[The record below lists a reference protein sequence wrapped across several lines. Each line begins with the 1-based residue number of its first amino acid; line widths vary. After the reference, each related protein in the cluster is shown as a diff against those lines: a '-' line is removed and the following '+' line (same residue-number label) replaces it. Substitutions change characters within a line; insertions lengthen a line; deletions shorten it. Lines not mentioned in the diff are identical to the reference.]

1 MGRRNVVV
9 TFGNRRA
16 LPASLKGSRHLLSVL
31 GFSAMLL
38 LSACGGKKDDN
49 QALLQRINELTGQ
62 ANQLRDAMEN
72 AKKNCA
78 QRSAEVQMALA
89 MSSSGTMS
97 PGAHNQLLMMLM
109 GGGGPGPGFG
119 PPGFGPGPGPG
130 GPGGPGGGAPS
141 IDACT
146 NSLVNYF
153 LVAKSLQEKDF
164 AERDAKQ
171 KKELENA
178 WAKNEQYRRDAI
190 VFLLQN
196 LRDAAGAAALNP
208 VQLLQVAQR
217 YGSQIPMIAA
227 QFGLSQG
234 DIMPLLA
241 EVNGIQNRAVMLMAA
256 GVGQPNNG
264 NNNNGIANGGSLGIN
279 AGSGVGGGMGGMG
292 PGVPGGGMMPPPGYG
307 NRPPQGQGVASG
319 AGLGIAGRA
328 PASGGSRL
336 NLNMGSGNRAAMRQT
351 EELAQLDGQGVLNLQ
366 RRVGDSSWFLKHR
379 KPRTTTAH

>member
-1 MGRRNVVV
+1 MGRRKVVV
-9 TFGNRRA
+9 TLGNRRA
-16 LPASLKGSRHLLSVL
+16 LPASPKGSRHLLSVL

-38 LSACGGKKDDN
+38 VSACGGKKDDN

-97 PGAHNQLLMMLM
+97 PGAHNQLLMLLL
-109 GGGGPGPGFG
+109 GGGGPGPGFA

-130 GPGGPGGGAPS
+130 GPGVGAPS

-171 KKELENA
+171 KRELENA

-190 VFLLQN
+190 VFLMQN

-227 QFGLSQG
+227 QFGLSQA
-234 DIMPLLA
+234 DVMPLLA
-241 EVNGIQNRAVMLMAA
+241 EVNGIQNRAVVLMAA
-256 GVGQPNNG
+256 GVGQQNNG
-264 NNNNGIANGGSLGIN
+264 NNGGSLGIN
-279 AGSGVGGGMGGMG
+279 GGSGMGVAMG
-292 PGVPGGGMMPPPGYG
+292 PGPGIPGGGQSGALPGYG
-307 NRPPQGQGVASG
+307 NRPAQGQGVPSG
-319 AGLGIAGRA
+319 GGLGIAGGGRS

-336 NLNMGSGNRAAMRQT
+336 NLTMGSGNRAAMRQT
-351 EELAQLDGQGVLNLQ
+351 EELAQLDGQSARVLEL
-366 RRVGDSSWFLKHR
+366 RRGDRSFFDRHR
-379 KPRTTTAH
+379 QPSIRTVNAQ

>member
-1 MGRRNVVV
+1 
-9 TFGNRRA
+9 
-16 LPASLKGSRHLLSVL
+16 
-31 GFSAMLL
+31 MLL
-38 LSACGGKKDDN
+38 LSACSGNNDDN
-49 QALLQRINELTGQ
+49 EALLQRINELTGQ

-89 MSSSGTMS
+89 MSSAGTMS
-97 PGAHNQLLMMLM
+97 PGAHTQLLLMLL

-119 PPGFGPGPGPG
+119 PPGFGPSPGPRGPG
-130 GPGGPGGGAPS
+130 GAPT

-153 LVAKSLQEKDF
+153 LVAKSLQERDF

-171 KKELENA
+171 KRELENA

-227 QFGLSQG
+227 QFGLSPA

-241 EVNGIQNRAVMLMAA
+241 EVNGIQNRAVVLMAA
-256 GVGQPNNG
+256 GVGQQNNG
-264 NNNNGIANGGSLGIN
+264 NNGGVANGGSLGIN
-279 AGSGVGGGMGGMG
+279 GGSGMGGAMG
-292 PGVPGGGMMPPPGYG
+292 LGYGIPGGGQVVGRPGYG
-307 NRPPQGQGVASG
+307 NRPAQGQVVSSG
-319 AGLGIAGRA
+319 GGLGTAGGGRS
-328 PASGGSRL
+328 PASVGSRL
-336 NLNMGSGNRAAMRQT
+336 NLAMGSGNRAAIRQT
-351 EELAQLDGQGVLNLQ
+351 EELAQLDGQSARVLELRRGDRGFFSRHRQ
-366 RRVGDSSWFLKHR
+366 RSI
-379 KPRTTTAH
+379 RTVNAQ